1 MLSNYF
7 LWFVDPGMPD
17 RIHVLHVDDEPD
29 FAELTGTYLEREDD
43 RFAVDTATSAQEG
56 LDHLTD
62 RVDCVISDYDMP
74 GTNGIEFLESVR
86 AEYPDLP
93 FILFTGKGSEEVA
106 SDAISAGVTD
116 YLQKEHGTDQYTV
129 LANRITNAVAQA
141 RTEQHLERE
150 RKRFQALFE
159 RLTQPTVEVELE
171 NGEPIVRQIN
181 PAFEEV
187 FGYGAA
193 DIVGTPLDSHIVPE
207 GKEDEASRI
216 NQRVSSGDRSYSI
229 EVTRRTADGLR
240 EFLLQNTAYDDDSGG
255 FAIYTDITERKERK
269 RQLERKNARLTH
281 LFERFPEPTF
291 AYSYED
297 GEPYIERVNE
307 AFTETFGYDP
317 EEVVG
322 TPVDSLIV
330 PPGRQ
335 EEAEQI
341 DDRVKAGELVDELVR
356 RETRDGVCEFRFRHV
371 SLPEDDSI
379 DGYAIYADVTEQRHR
394 EEQLRAEQQRY
405 RTLFEQL
412 PVPLVEAKYDEH
424 DPIVTDVNPAFEETF
439 GYDTSTIVG
448 ESLDEYI
455 VPDDYQEES
464 DGINEHVRAGGSPLS
479 REVTRQTA
487 DGTREFLFT
496 GPIYRDGAGGVG
508 MYMDISDRKR
518 REEALNELHDATREF
533 MNAKSKK
540 AVADRTVETARTVLD
555 MPINGL
561 WLHDPDEDELRP
573 VSVTAQGEALL
584 GEPVPYAGGESLS
597 WEAFEEGE
605 LRVCDDVRTEA
616 ARFNPE
622 TPIRSEIIV
631 PLGEQGVMSIGS
643 TETGTFS
650 EIDISLARILGKS
663 VEAALARADR
673 EQQLRAQQEKLE
685 RQNERLEQFA
695 GVVSHDL
702 RNPLRVATGRLDLLR
717 EESDSEHVG
726 AIDRALSR
734 IDTIIEDVLWL
745 ARRGKDI
752 GQVEPIDLDETVTA
766 AWSIV
771 ADADEEAELVVEK
784 PDGLG
789 RIEADGDRLRQLLEN
804 LLRNAVEHGST
815 SPDSQA
821 RQDPVE
827 HGSTSSRTQ
836 SDDAVEHG
844 STRTTV
850 TVGRLDDG
858 FYVADDGPGIPP
870 EERDAVFEAGYSTAD
885 QGTGFGLS
893 IVRQIV
899 EAHGW
904 EMEITDSS
912 EGGARFEITG
922 VSRVE

>member
-1 MLSNYF
+1 MS
-7 LWFVDPGMPD
+7 D

-29 FAELTGTYLEREDD
+29 FAELTAMYLEREDD

-56 LDHLTD
+56 LDRLTD

-93 FILFTGKGSEEVA
+93 FVLFTGKGSEEVA

-116 YLQKEHGTDQYTV
+116 YLQKEHGTDQYAV
-129 LANRITNAVAQA
+129 LANRVTNAVAQA
-141 RTEQHLERE
+141 RTEQRLERQRE
-150 RKRFQALFE
+150 RFQILFE
-159 RLTQPTVEVELE
+159 RLTQPVVEVELE
-171 NGEPIVRQIN
+171 GCEPIVQQVN

-187 FGYGAA
+187 FGYEAA
-193 DIVGTPLDSHIVPE
+193 EIVGKSLDAHVVPE
-207 GKEDEASRI
+207 GREDQASQI
-216 NQRVSSGDRSYSI
+216 NQRAASGESSHSI
-229 EVTRRTADGLR
+229 EVTRLAAEGPR
-240 EFLLQNTAYDDDSGG
+240 EFLLQTASYENDSSG

-269 RQLERKNARLTH
+269 RQLERKNARLSA

-291 AYSYED
+291 AYTYEG

-317 EEVVG
+317 EEAVG
-322 TPVDSLIV
+322 TPVDSLLV
-330 PPGRQ
+330 PPDRK

-341 DDRVKAGELVDELVR
+341 DDRVEAGELVDELVR
-356 RETRDGVCEFRFRHV
+356 RQTRDGVREFRFRHV

-379 DGYAIYADVTEQRHR
+379 DGYAIYADVTEQRQR

-412 PVPLVEAKYDEH
+412 PVPLVEARYDEY
-424 DPIVTDVNPAFEETF
+424 DPIVTDANPAFEETF
-439 GYDTSTIVG
+439 GYDASTIVG
-448 ESLDEYI
+448 EPLDEYI
-455 VPDDYQEES
+455 VPDEYQDES
-464 DGINEHVRAGGSPLS
+464 AGINEHVREGGSPLS

-496 GPIYRDGAGGVG
+496 GPIYRDGSGGVG

-540 AVADRTVETARTVLD
+540 AVADRAVETARTVLD
-555 MPINGL
+555 LPINGL
-561 WLHDPDEDELRP
+561 WLHDPDGDELRP
-573 VSVTAQGEALL
+573 VSVTSEGEALL

-605 LRVCDDVRTEA
+605 LRVYDDVRTEA
-616 ARFNPE
+616 NRFNPE
-622 TPIRSEIIV
+622 TPIRSELVV
-631 PLGEQGVMSIGS
+631 PLGDQGVMNIGS
-643 TETGTFS
+643 TETGDFS
-650 EIDISLARILGKS
+650 EVDISLARILGKS

-673 EQQLRAQQEKLE
+673 EQRLRAQQERLE

-695 GVVSHDL
+695 SVVSHDL

-717 EESDSEHVG
+717 EESDSEHVD

-734 IDTIIEDVLWL
+734 IDAIVEDVLWL
-745 ARRGKDI
+745 ARQGQDI
-752 GQVEPIDLDETVTA
+752 GEVEPIDLDETVTA

-771 ADADEEAELVVEK
+771 ADTDRGPELVVEE

-804 LLRNAVEHGST
+804 LLRNC
-815 SPDSQA
+815 
-821 RQDPVE
+821 VE

-844 STRTTV
+844 SARTTV

-870 EERDAVFEAGYSTAD
+870 EERDAVFEAGHSTAD

-893 IVRQIV
+893 IVQQIV

-904 EMEITDSS
+904 EIRITDSTQ
-912 EGGARFEITG
+912 GGARFEITG